1 MSIQSRKE
9 VLFYTK
15 KRYAV
20 AKPKGKSKIIDEFVS
35 VTGYLRKYAIH
46 LLNKKDSL
54 EQYGGGHVKG
64 TIIKRNKKKY
74 DESLKAPLLTI
85 WYAANQ
91 ICSKRLVP
99 FIPDLL
105 VVLERFNHIALPA
118 DIRTKL
124 LQISPATVDRLLK
137 TQKQEGKKG
146 MSTTRSGSLLKKQIK
161 VRTFADWNDVIPGF
175 FEGDL
180 VAHCGDRVDGAFL
193 NTLVLTDIASSW
205 TEFFPIIK
213 KGSENVIS
221 SLEVLQQILPFPL
234 LGLDTDNGSE
244 FINYALLDFCRIHKI
259 TFTRSRAYKKNDQAH
274 VEEKNGSIVRRLI
287 GYDRFEGLDAYNAL
301 SELYATLRLYI
312 NFFQPSLKLK
322 SKIRDGAKVTKKYDK
337 AKTPYQRLLI
347 SINISEE
354 IKIKLRTQYEQLD
367 PILLLKNLQ
376 LLQDKFWKYAWKEPI
391 QSASTNI
398 NEDSLIPKR
407 TTNPIHESSTI
418 APIIQVMSIPN
429 IKASHITI
437 TNHKVNID
445 PKLNNELLEKE
456 APKINKRLYR
466 YTKKPRK
473 QLAPRTWRTRPDP
486 FENVLS
492 KLRFQLVLNPAR
504 TAKGLLEDLIKD
516 SPDKFNLG
524 NLRTLQRKISQW
536 RKEEI
541 KMNQEKYAQTFNT
554 EKNAISKYISL
565 VANSITGG

>member
-180 VAHCGDRVDGAFL
+180 VAHCGDRVDGAFFKH
-193 NTLVLTDIASSW
+193 SCS
-205 TEFFPIIK
+205 
-213 KGSENVIS
+213 
-221 SLEVLQQILPFPL
+221 
-234 LGLDTDNGSE
+234 
-244 FINYALLDFCRIHKI
+244 
-259 TFTRSRAYKKNDQAH
+259 
-274 VEEKNGSIVRRLI
+274 
-287 GYDRFEGLDAYNAL
+287 
-301 SELYATLRLYI
+301 
-312 NFFQPSLKLK
+312 
-322 SKIRDGAKVTKKYDK
+322 
-337 AKTPYQRLLI
+337 
-347 SINISEE
+347 
-354 IKIKLRTQYEQLD
+354 
-367 PILLLKNLQ
+367 
-376 LLQDKFWKYAWKEPI
+376 
-391 QSASTNI
+391 
-398 NEDSLIPKR
+398 
-407 TTNPIHESSTI
+407 
-418 APIIQVMSIPN
+418 
-429 IKASHITI
+429 
-437 TNHKVNID
+437 
-445 PKLNNELLEKE
+445 
-456 APKINKRLYR
+456 YR
-466 YTKKPRK
+466 YC
-473 QLAPRTWRTRPDP
+473 
-486 FENVLS
+486 F
-492 KLRFQLVLNPAR
+492 
-504 TAKGLLEDLIKD
+504 
-516 SPDKFNLG
+516 
-524 NLRTLQRKISQW
+524 
-536 RKEEI
+536 
-541 KMNQEKYAQTFNT
+541 
-554 EKNAISKYISL
+554 
-565 VANSITGG
+565 